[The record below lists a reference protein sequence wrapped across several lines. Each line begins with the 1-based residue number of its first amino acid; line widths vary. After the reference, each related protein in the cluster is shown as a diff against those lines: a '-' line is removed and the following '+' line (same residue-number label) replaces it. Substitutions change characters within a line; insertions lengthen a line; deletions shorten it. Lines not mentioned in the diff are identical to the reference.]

1 VGILGGFWLGVK
13 GTRQRGPDH
22 QAVPPRAG
30 ARRRVAEPLRRFR
43 QGRHQASP
51 APDSFHAANDLIFGV
66 ENGAAIYL
74 GARLAIEGALT
85 VGILFTYMSYKRQ
98 ILEKVA
104 RLIEKMIELRARR
117 GHGNA
122 RKRRLAGKR
131 LASFRG
137 AQAAL
142 VVHEDDYAPLSSL
155 SMILSENRH
164 STFRDHA
171 LDTRRS
177 RRKDNQPIASK

>member
-1 VGILGGFWLGVK
+1 LAGRK

-22 QAVPPRAG
+22 QVVPPRAG

-74 GARLAIEGALT
+74 GAQLAIEGALT

-104 RLIEKMIELRARR
+104 RLIEMLDLYLE
-117 GHGNA
+117 
-122 RKRRLAGKR
+122 RL
-131 LASFRG
+131 
-137 AQAAL
+137 
-142 VVHEDDYAPLSSL
+142 
-155 SMILSENRH
+155 
-164 STFRDHA
+164 
-171 LDTRRS
+171 
-177 RRKDNQPIASK
+177 RRKIFFATFCGKSPCKPEIL

>member
-1 VGILGGFWLGVK
+1 MES
-13 GTRQRGPDH
+13 PDRN
-22 QAVPPRAG
+22 PTAG
-30 ARRRVAEPLRRFR
+30 SESEP
-43 QGRHQASP
+43 ASDEKSRDQP
-51 APDSFHAANDLIFGV
+51 WQIVH
-66 ENGAAIYL
+66 
-74 GARLAIEGALT
+74 LA
-85 VGILFTYMSYKRQ
+85 
-98 ILEKVA
+98 KVA
-104 RLIEKMIELRARR
+104 ADGRQSARQHRLIDRAEEYRQHHADRDKPLVAMAQRLRIAGCRMLRALR

-142 VVHEDDYAPLSSL
+142 VVHEDDYMPLSSL

>member
-1 VGILGGFWLGVK
+1 LGGFWLGVK

-30 ARRRVAEPLRRFR
+30 ARRRVAEPLCRFR

-85 VGILFTYMSYKRQ
+85 VGVLFTHMSYKRQ

-104 RLIEKMIELRARR
+104 QLIEKMIELRMLDLYLD
-117 GHGNA
+117 
-122 RKRRLAGKR
+122 RL
-131 LASFRG
+131 
-137 AQAAL
+137 
-142 VVHEDDYAPLSSL
+142 
-155 SMILSENRH
+155 
-164 STFRDHA
+164 
-171 LDTRRS
+171 
-177 RRKDNQPIASK
+177 RRKIFSLHSAENHPANLKFCD